1 MRLHPP
7 GSEDAEKYFSNG
19 FVYKGKKGAAY
30 KKKPSNL
37 K

>member
-19 FVYKGKKGAAY
+19 FTYKGKKTAAY
-30 KKKPSNL
+30 KKKPIN
-37 K
+37 